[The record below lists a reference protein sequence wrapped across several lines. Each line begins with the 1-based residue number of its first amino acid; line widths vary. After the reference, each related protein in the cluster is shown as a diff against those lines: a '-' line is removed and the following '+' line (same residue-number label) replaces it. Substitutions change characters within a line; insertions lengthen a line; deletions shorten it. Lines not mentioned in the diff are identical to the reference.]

1 MVSGTIF
8 DISRYCIHD
17 GPGIRTTVFFKGCPL
32 SCWWCHNPEGI
43 SREPHLALRPGRC
56 TRCGCCVEACPNDA
70 IVLSGDG
77 AATDPALCRMCFEC
91 AAVCPSGAREVV
103 GRTATVD
110 EVMAEIVKDVPFYDE
125 SGGGVTFSGGEP
137 LFQPDFLLE
146 LLRAC
151 GRRDIHRLVET
162 SGYAHPD
169 VLRRI
174 AAETDIFFYDLKHM
188 DSAVHRQ
195 YTGAGNELI
204 LENLRSLAEDGAGVC
219 VRLPLIPG
227 VNDGRDHIEAVGAFL
242 KSLRRVPRVDLLPY
256 HDVMNSKYRRFGW
269 TCRMGE
275 IRPHDRAT
283 LAELARLLGA
293 FGLDV
298 TIGGNHRERQDSQAQ
313 ASQP

>member
-8 DISRYCIHD
+8 DISRYAIHD

-32 SCWWCHNPEGI
+32 NCWWCHNPEGI

-56 TRCGCCVEACPNDA
+56 TRCGRCIEVCPNDA
-70 IVLSGDG
+70 VVLDGD
-77 AATDPALCRMCFEC
+77 AAVTDPAVCRMCLEC
-91 AAVCPSGAREVV
+91 AAVCRSGAREVV

-137 LFQPDFLLE
+137 LYQPEFLLE

-151 GRRDIHRLVET
+151 GRLDIHRVVET

-169 VLRRI
+169 ILRTI
-174 AAETDIFFYDLKHM
+174 AGETDLFFYDLKHM
-188 DSAVHRQ
+188 DSTVHRK
-195 YTGAGNELI
+195 YTGVGNELI
-204 LENLRSLAEDGAGVC
+204 LENLRSLANDGVGVC
-219 VRLPLIPG
+219 VRMPMIPG
-227 VNDGRDHIEAVGAFL
+227 VNDSRAHVEAVASFL
-242 KSLRRVPRVDLLPY
+242 KGLRRVPRVDILPY

-275 IRPHDRAT
+275 VRPHDRAT
-283 LAELARLLGA
+283 LAEFARLLGA

-298 TIGGNHRERQDSQAQ
+298 TIGGDHRERSDTQAQ